1 MTAGVSVTL
10 FVYDLAQSNT
20 LTRWLGLGK
29 YLATVEIYGTR
40 VWAGKNGVETSKDP
54 LDLPLRW
61 TGVIGHTT
69 KSRAETM
76 AVVEDLRDHFKN
88 GILRCHRK
96 QWKHV
101 RIRAVCEIVRP
112 RHPTMGQ
119 HALRRVRDPAL
130 LSDTSAVQACSR
142 NEYDRVDDCTQYQQG
157 HI

>member
-88 GILRCHRK
+88 GSYDAIGNNGNTFASELCVKLCGRDIP
-96 QWKHV
+96 QWVNMLYDVFATLHFY
-101 RIRAVCEIVRP
+101 
-112 RHPTMGQ
+112 PTLQLFKPVHG
-119 HALRRVRDPAL
+119 
-130 LSDTSAVQACSR
+130 TSMTA
-142 NEYDRVDDCTQYQQG
+142 
-157 HI
+157 